1 MSKRLVFIAF
11 FAVTMSLFACSSN
24 KTSTK
29 TSNTSSKTVNQV
41 LQENINNSQNN
52 DDKNHGGNVTNPDD
66 QNNKIN
72 QSQQK
77 PLISGGAS
85 QINGGSN
92 MKRQNN
98 NSSKVVNASDIDID
112 LTRLSSTMIYSE
124 VSNMMTSPEDYV
136 GKMVRMNG
144 KLAVYKYPEKN
155 YYTCIIKDATAC
167 CQQGV
172 EFLWAGNHKYPD
184 DYPNEGDGIIVTG
197 VFDIYYE
204 GENKYIQLKDASLV
218 KSRT

>member
-1 MSKRLVFIAF
+1 MKKNVTIFLLLVMILSTACGSKKVA
-11 FAVTMSLFACSSN
+11 
-24 KTSTK
+24 TK
-29 TSNTSSKTVNQV
+29 TSNTTSKSVDQV
-41 LQENINNSQNN
+41 LQEKTGNSQNA

-66 QNNKIN
+66 TSSKK
-72 QSQQK
+72 SASSK
-77 PLISGGAS
+77 VPAISGGAS

-92 MKRQNN
+92 MKKPSS
-98 NSSKVVNASDIDID
+98 NSGKVTQASDIDID
-112 LTRLSSTMIYSE
+112 LTRLSSTMVYSE
-124 VSNMMTSPEDYV
+124 VYNMMNTPENYV

-144 KLAVYKYPEKN
+144 KLAVYKYPERN

-167 CQQGV
+167 CQQGM

-204 GENKYIQLKDASLV
+204 GENKYVQLKDASLIR
-218 KSRT
+218 SRT

>member
-1 MSKRLVFIAF
+1 MKKNVTIFLLLVMILSTACGSKKVA
-11 FAVTMSLFACSSN
+11 
-24 KTSTK
+24 TK
-29 TSNTSSKTVNQV
+29 TSNTTSKSVDQV
-41 LQENINNSQNN
+41 LQEKTGNSQNA

-66 QNNKIN
+66 TSSKK
-72 QSQQK
+72 SASSK
-77 PLISGGAS
+77 VPAISGGVS

-92 MKRQNN
+92 MKKPSS
-98 NSSKVVNASDIDID
+98 NSGKVTQASDIDID
-112 LTRLSSTMIYSE
+112 LTRLSSTMVYSE
-124 VSNMMTSPEDYV
+124 VYNMMNTPENYV

-144 KLAVYKYPEKN
+144 KLAVYKYPERN

-167 CQQGV
+167 CQQGM

-204 GENKYIQLKDASLV
+204 GENKYVQLKDASLIR
-218 KSRT
+218 SRT